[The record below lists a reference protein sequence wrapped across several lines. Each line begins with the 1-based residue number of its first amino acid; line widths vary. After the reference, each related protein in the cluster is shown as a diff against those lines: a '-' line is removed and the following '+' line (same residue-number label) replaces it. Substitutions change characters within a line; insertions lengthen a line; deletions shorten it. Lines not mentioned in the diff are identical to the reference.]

1 MCGFFVI
8 KKKTDK
14 FKVNRALFIES
25 CDLINHRGPDDKQ
38 NLFTRNISIGFRRLS
53 IIDLSENGRQPMMGK
68 SKKIIMVFNGEIYNA
83 KKLKKNLSS
92 KD

>member
-25 CDLINHRGPDDKQ
+25 CDLINHRGPDDRQ
-38 NLFTRNISIGFRRLS
+38 NLFTRNISLGFRRLS

-68 SKKIIMVFNGEIYNA
+68 SKKQ
-83 KKLKKNLSS
+83 
-92 KD
+92 